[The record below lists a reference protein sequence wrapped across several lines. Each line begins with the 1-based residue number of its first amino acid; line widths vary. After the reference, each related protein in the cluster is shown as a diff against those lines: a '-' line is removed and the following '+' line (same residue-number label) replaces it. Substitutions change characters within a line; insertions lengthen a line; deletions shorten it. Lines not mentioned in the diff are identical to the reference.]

1 VNPLAKPHPWIIV
14 FVGFFALAL
23 SFSVRMSLGV
33 AMPTWEQSLNWSR
46 EVISGYGAIG
56 LIVMAVIFPL
66 VGAIVD
72 RAGSRA
78 VLLTGCFA
86 LAAATGLIASMDAPW
101 QLLVAYGVFGG
112 VGFTLVGN
120 TLVSVMIARA
130 FDARRGFATGIA
142 TSGATGGQLLFVP
155 IITLAFTT
163 IGWRASFT
171 IIAVSCVALG
181 VFAFLLLRGEHTKT
195 TSIDAG
201 KQTGFGESFRIFMR
215 DPGFH
220 ALAASFFVCGVT
232 TTGAIETHFIPFAA
246 LCGFPPMPSAIAYS
260 ILAGC
265 NIIGMMAFGWLCDRF
280 NRSHLLA
287 VIYGVR
293 ALAFIVLLYVA
304 NDYST
309 LIVFAIVAGFVEYA
323 TLPATAGLAAA
334 RYGVANLGK
343 AMGLLMTAHSLGAAL
358 GAYAGGRLFV
368 EFGNY
373 DVAWIASSLSAL
385 VAALIVFAATDPRHG
400 RPGGKVAVAT
410 A

>member
-1 VNPLAKPHPWIIV
+1 MNPAAKPHPWIIV

-23 SFSVRMSLGV
+23 SFSARMSLGV
-33 AMPTWEQSLNWSR
+33 AMPTWEQALGWSR
-46 EVISGYGAIG
+46 DMITGYGAIG

-72 RAGSRA
+72 RADARA

-86 LAAATGLIASMDAPW
+86 LAAAAGLIASMSAPW
-101 QLLVAYGVFGG
+101 HLLIAYGVLGG
-112 VGFTLVGN
+112 LGFTLVGN
-120 TLVSVMIARA
+120 TLVSVMIARV
-130 FDARRGFATGIA
+130 FDAKRGFATGIA
-142 TSGATGGQLLFVP
+142 TSGATAGQLFFVP

-163 IGWRASFT
+163 IGWRASFG
-171 IIAVSCVALG
+171 IIAMSCIALG
-181 VFAFLLLRGEHTKT
+181 AFAFILLRGEHTK
-195 TSIDAG
+195 SSSADAG
-201 KQTGFGESFRIFMR
+201 KQTSFGESFRIFMR

-220 ALAASFFVCGVT
+220 ALAASFFVCGAT
-232 TTGAIETHFIPFAA
+232 TTGAIETHFIPFAG

-260 ILAGC
+260 VLAGC
-265 NIIGMMAFGWLCDRF
+265 NIVGMMVFGWLCDRF

-293 ALAFIVLLYVA
+293 SLSFIVLLYVA

-309 LIVFAIVAGFVEYA
+309 LILFAIVAGFVEYA

-358 GAYAGGRLFV
+358 GAYAGGRIFV
-368 EFGNY
+368 TYGNY
-373 DVAWIASSLSAL
+373 DVAWIGSSLSAL
-385 VAALIVFAATDPRHG
+385 VAALIVFVATDPRH
-400 RPGGKVAVAT
+400 RTPPRQVAQAP